1 MDCYQVAVRLV
12 GDLVWLLRLDSQAQ
26 LVSRQLLPQEIR
38 ALQLDLQRYLLAH
51 QLVRQ
56 HLLALVQLELLL
68 FWLALSLQVQVFLL
82 LLPLTQETC
91 RVNDE

>member
-1 MDCYQVAVRLV
+1 
-12 GDLVWLLRLDSQAQ
+12 
-26 LVSRQLLPQEIR
+26 VSHQLLPQEIQ
-38 ALQLDLQRYLLAH
+38 ALQLDLKRYLLAH
-51 QLVRQ
+51 QLVRS

-68 FWLALSLQVQVFLL
+68 FWLALSLQVQALLL

>member
-1 MDCYQVAVRLV
+1 M
-12 GDLVWLLRLDSQAQ
+12 SHH
-26 LVSRQLLPQEIR
+26 LLPQEIQ

-51 QLVRQ
+51 QLVRS

-68 FWLALSLQVQVFLL
+68 FWLALSLQVLALLL

-91 RVNDE
+91 RVDDE